1 MLNSLCLEVES
12 ENRRGEVQT
21 AAARV
26 TASIAGLICVK
37 PADFVQNDDD
47 VCENTEY
54 KDRPLDSL

>member
-26 TASIAGLICVK
+26 TASIAVLIWVK

-47 VCENTEY
+47 VCENAEY
-54 KDRPLDSL
+54 KDRALDSL